1 MITHGSRGGDVP
13 PLLPL
18 YFVVQS
24 GSGVMGSPSVACG
37 DCSRCGRRAHG
48 IAATAFIHAFAL
60 GGVKSGVYNPRLLW
74 YNDASL
80 IV

>member
-1 MITHGSRGGDVP
+1 VTYRPCCRYI
-13 PLLPL
+13 
-18 YFVVQS
+18 FVVQS

-37 DCSRCGRRAHG
+37 DCSRCGRIAHG

-60 GGVKSGVYNPRLLW
+60 GGVKSGVYNQRLLW